1 MGSSVI
7 YPYDIFDI
15 FGIFGNSDFGPVCE
29 PRADWM
35 LARPRERRRSHRRP
49 DTLGSVLEEIP
60 PRPIRPV
67 IARGMVSEL
76 GLTRETLGVTVLR
89 VSYRDS

>member
-7 YPYDIFDI
+7 YPYDIFGI
-15 FGIFGNSDFGPVCE
+15 FGVFGNSDFGPVRE

-35 LARPRERRRSHRRP
+35 LARPRERRWSHRRP

-67 IARGMVSEL
+67 ISRGMASEPA
-76 GLTRETLGVTVLR
+76 LTVKPSVPPCSR
-89 VSYRDS
+89 

>member
-7 YPYDIFDI
+7 YPYDM

-29 PRADWM
+29 PHADWM

-49 DTLGSVLEEIP
+49 DTWAVYWKNSAAPDPTGDF
-60 PRPIRPV
+60 
-67 IARGMVSEL
+67 ARYGQ
-76 GLTRETLGVTVLR
+76 
-89 VSYRDS
+89 